1 MQECPHY
8 EKVKNRPRRCNARDG
23 HRGSK
28 LEKAYCPPIITRNM
42 EEFQCRENQ
51 TPERRR
57 ALEASGIIRG
67 YQAILDPQAS
77 TGGMTFVV
85 NIETEAAQFAAIK
98 DAMAA
103 APETLTLMQ
112 TTGSCH
118 LLALCYAPSVADM
131 RLFVRALYQRTPGI
145 LSISAHS
152 VLDLIKG
159 FIAPGISNFEV
170 YEHD

>member
-1 MQECPHY
+1 MQIADLDDIDNRIIDLLLKNGRASYSEIGAA
-8 EKVKNRPRRCNARDG
+8 VGLSRTAAKNR
-23 HRGSK
+23 
-28 LEKAYCPPIITRNM
+28 I
-42 EEFQCRENQ
+42 
-51 TPERRR
+51 R

-85 NIETEAAQFAAIK
+85 NIETEASQFAAIK
-98 DAMAA
+98 DAMTA

-118 LLALCYAPSVADM
+118 LLALCYVPSVADM

-170 YEHD
+170 YEHDSTAAAQRSDTDR

>member
-1 MQECPHY
+1 MQIAGLDDIDNRIIDLLLKNGRASYSEIGAA
-8 EKVKNRPRRCNARDG
+8 VGLSRTAAKNR
-23 HRGSK
+23 
-28 LEKAYCPPIITRNM
+28 I
-42 EEFQCRENQ
+42 
-51 TPERRR
+51 R

-98 DAMAA
+98 DAM
-103 APETLTLMQ
+103 MQ

-131 RLFVRALYQRTPGI
+131 RLFVRSLYQHTPGI

>member
-1 MQECPHY
+1 
-8 EKVKNRPRRCNARDG
+8 
-23 HRGSK
+23 
-28 LEKAYCPPIITRNM
+28 
-42 EEFQCRENQ
+42 
-51 TPERRR
+51 
-57 ALEASGIIRG
+57 
-67 YQAILDPQAS
+67 
-77 TGGMTFVV
+77 MTFVV
-85 NIETEAAQFAAIK
+85 YIDTEAAQFAAIK

-159 FIAPGISNFEV
+159 FIAPGISDFEV

>member
-1 MQECPHY
+1 
-8 EKVKNRPRRCNARDG
+8 
-23 HRGSK
+23 
-28 LEKAYCPPIITRNM
+28 
-42 EEFQCRENQ
+42 
-51 TPERRR
+51 
-57 ALEASGIIRG
+57 
-67 YQAILDPQAS
+67 
-77 TGGMTFVV
+77 
-85 NIETEAAQFAAIK
+85 
-98 DAMAA
+98 MAA

-131 RLFVRALYQRTPGI
+131 RLFVRALYQRAPGI

>member
-1 MQECPHY
+1 MQIAGLDDIDNRIIDLLLKNGRASY
-8 EKVKNRPRRCNARDG
+8 SAIGAAVGLSRTAAKNR
-23 HRGSK
+23 
-28 LEKAYCPPIITRNM
+28 I
-42 EEFQCRENQ
+42 
-51 TPERRR
+51 R

-118 LLALCYAPSVADM
+118 LLALCYAPSV
-131 RLFVRALYQRTPGI
+131 VRPGAVPARARYPEHQRTLRARSHQGI
-145 LSISAHS
+145 HR
-152 VLDLIKG
+152 
-159 FIAPGISNFEV
+159 PRNFKF
-170 YEHD
+170 

>member
-1 MQECPHY
+1 MQIAGLDDIDNRIIDLLLKNGRASYSEIGAA
-8 EKVKNRPRRCNARDG
+8 VGLSRTAAKNR
-23 HRGSK
+23 
-28 LEKAYCPPIITRNM
+28 I
-42 EEFQCRENQ
+42 
-51 TPERRR
+51 R

-131 RLFVRALYQRTPGI
+131 RLVYQRTPGI

-159 FIAPGISNFEV
+159 FIVPGISNFEV

>member
-1 MQECPHY
+1 MRIAGLDDIDNRIIDLLLKDGRASY
-8 EKVKNRPRRCNARDG
+8 SAIGAAVGLSRTAVKNRIRV
-23 HRGSK
+23 
-28 LEKAYCPPIITRNM
+28 
-42 EEFQCRENQ
+42 
-51 TPERRR
+51 
-57 ALEASGIIRG
+57 LEASGIIRG
-67 YQAILDPQAS
+67 YQVILDPQAS

-85 NIETEAAQFAAIK
+85 NIETEAARFAAIK

-103 APETLTLMQ
+103 AQETLTLMQ
-112 TTGSCH
+112 TTGNCH
-118 LLALCYAPSVADM
+118 LTALCCAPSVADM

-170 YEHD
+170 YEHDRTAAAQRSDTDR